1 MNLAY
6 YNRARFL
13 WDPAACA
20 FAGGTG
26 NAAWLTR
33 DYRAPWPV

>member
-6 YNRARFL
+6 YHGKKL
-13 WDPAACA
+13 QWDPARQA

-26 NAAWLTR
+26 DPAWLTR
-33 DYRAPWPV
+33 DYRAPWRV